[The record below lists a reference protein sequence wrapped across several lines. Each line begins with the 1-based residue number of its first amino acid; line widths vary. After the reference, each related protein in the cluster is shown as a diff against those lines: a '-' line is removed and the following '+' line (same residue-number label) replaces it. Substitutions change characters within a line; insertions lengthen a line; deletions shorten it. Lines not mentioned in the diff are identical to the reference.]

1 MAVPTLTG
9 PPADGRLTPSPP
21 GKPRRG
27 GWTALRYVGLI
38 GAALVFVGPFVWIWI
53 SSLRTSADIGRDPFG
68 LPTELNW
75 DNYVNAFV
83 TGRFGAYLGNT
94 FLYVAF
100 VVPLVLL
107 LASMAA
113 YALTLV
119 RTRITG
125 LLFVL
130 ILLGVMVPFQSIM
143 IPQYYVVRDLGL
155 LGSYWGII
163 VPSLALGLPFGIFLM
178 RAFFLTL
185 PAELR
190 DAARVDGAS
199 ELRVFWHVML
209 PLARPGI
216 LSLAVFQFMFTWNAF
231 LIPLLYGQHENLRPV
246 ASGIMFFVGEYNT
259 DRAAIAAAVTLT
271 CLPVIITY
279 LFLQRYFIAG
289 MTAGALK

>member
-1 MAVPTLTG
+1 MAVPTVT
-9 PPADGRLTPSPP
+9 APSPAP
-21 GKPRRG
+21 PVAPRRRAPHR
-27 GWTALRYVGLI
+27 WTALRYAALI
-38 GAALVFVGPFVWIWI
+38 GAALIFLGPFVWIWI
-53 SSLRTSADIGRDPFG
+53 SSLRTSVDIGRDPFG

-75 DNYVNAFV
+75 GNYHNAFV
-83 TGRFGAYLGNT
+83 TGRFGSYLGTT

-100 VVPLVLL
+100 VVPLVVL

-119 RTRITG
+119 RSRVTT

-143 IPQYYVVRDLGL
+143 IPQYYIVRDLDL

-178 RAFFLTL
+178 RAFFLGL
-185 PAELR
+185 PPELR
-190 DAARVDGAS
+190 DAARVDGAG
-199 ELRVFWHVML
+199 ELRIFWHVML

-271 CLPVIITY
+271 CLPVIVTY
-279 LFLQRYFIAG
+279 LLLQRYFIAG